1 MDRSGTRAEPLG
13 GGAVAYVTQA
23 HGFGADAVLLA
34 HFAAPKQGARSADLC
49 SGCGIVPLL
58 WCRDDPVCEAD
69 AFELLPEAA
78 ALARRSVEAD
88 GFPNLRVFVQDLRAL
103 PDTFAGRYDLVAC
116 NPPYRPLGAGRRSTD
131 AARETARGEMC
142 CTLEDAVRAAARLLA
157 GKGRFCVCMR
167 PARLAEL
174 FGLLAAARLE
184 PKRLRLVQQR
194 EDAPPWLALV
204 EARKDARPGL
214 EVGPVLLCEQG
225 GAASAAWRELYKP
238 FCP

>member
-13 GGAVAYVTQA
+13 SGAVAYVTQA

-58 WCRDDPVCEAD
+58 WCRDNPVCEAD

-78 ALARRSVEAD
+78 ALARRSAEAD

-131 AARETARGEMC
+131 A
-142 CTLEDAVRAAARLLA
+142 VRAAARLLA

-184 PKRLRLVQQR
+184 PKCLRLVQQR

-214 EVGPVLLCEQG
+214 EVGPALFCEQG